1 MRNKIGWPRITV
13 VTPSFN
19 QGEFIEQTI
28 LSVINQHYP
37 NLEYFIIDGGSTDNS
52 VNIIKKYSDKISWW
66 VSEKDAGQSDAICK
80 GFERAT
86 GALLG
91 WLNSDDVYFPGAL
104 MNIAR
109 AYVKNKAGSLYLG
122 GIATGDKNN
131 ERIRKCSIPSKPLPI
146 FIRFGLIAFGQ
157 PSTFFNAGL
166 YRKVGGLNKSLYMRM
181 DGDLI
186 YRLLSHYPRAVVVN
200 KMIAF
205 FRWHETS
212 KSTVSVDRYLK
223 EQNEFTRSLNISPWE
238 LAIGRHA
245 FRIYRVIE
253 GSYFK
258 SIIATKHYRGKTM
271 DYIWQDNIIRGHRP
285 ICSNL

>member
-1 MRNKIGWPRITV
+1 MRNKIDWPRITV

-19 QGEFIEQTI
+19 QGEFLEEAI
-28 LSVINQHYP
+28 LSVLNQNYP

-52 VNIIKKYSDKISWW
+52 VNIVKKYSDKISWW

-80 GFERAT
+80 GFERAN
-86 GALLG
+86 GDLIG

-104 MNIAR
+104 MDIAR
-109 AYVKNKAGSLYLG
+109 AYVKNQTASLYLG
-122 GIATGDKNN
+122 AIATGDKNG
-131 ERIRKCSIPSKPLPI
+131 RIRQCSVPSKPLPI
-146 FIRFGLIAFGQ
+146 FISFGLVAFGQ

-166 YRKVGGLNKSLYMRM
+166 YRKVGGLNKGLYMRM

-223 EQNEFTRSLNISPWE
+223 EQNEFTRSLNISPCE
-238 LAIGRHA
+238 LAIGRQA
-245 FRIYRVIE
+245 FRIYRLIE
-253 GSYFK
+253 GGYFK
-258 SIIATKHYRGKTM
+258 SIIATKHYRGKTI
-271 DYIWQDNIIRGHRP
+271 DYIWQDNKIRGHRP